1 LSITLGTC
9 GNNFNKAAK
18 IYIDWNGDGNFG
30 AADLVATT
38 GIINGTG
45 TYTTNITV
53 PVTVTPGDFSILRVV
68 LEETSDTSAIN
79 PCGSYAKGETED
91 YRVQFLQT
99 SSDAGITAITSPAA
113 TGSCAQ
119 ATQVSV
125 LIKNFGSQP
134 ISNIPVNV
142 TIAGNGQTLT
152 LNQNYTP
159 FLQPLEQEQ
168 FTLTGGF
175 TPVAGA
181 TYTITASTEL
191 ANDPISSNNQAS
203 ESVTITAPPTLSAL
217 AAYYC
222 VNTKNYQLSGTGDG
236 ELLWYQNSTDT
247 IPFAFG
253 TPATVTQAPVN
264 NTYYA
269 GLNDF
274 SGTVGPATKYVF
286 GGGGYNQFT
295 PYVNV
300 STRIP
305 IIIKSARLYIGNSGQ
320 ITFNVANANGE
331 IVSSTTINAVATR
344 STPGAGAQT
353 DDPTDQG
360 AVYPLNLLLPAA
372 GAYTINTVY
381 DSTATIY
388 RSNTGVTG
396 YPFRIG
402 DVFSIDG
409 NNATSSTDTAYYK
422 TFYYYLYDVQLQ
434 SAGCPSTAK
443 QAVTVSQPVISENG
457 TILNS
462 SYSAGNQWYLDGK
475 AIAGATGASYTP
487 IVSGNYT
494 VGVTLSTGCQL
505 LSANYVLVLTSTGG
519 NNSDIGLVVFP
530 VPASSQ
536 LNIIFAAPQNSS
548 LTLSLINATGT
559 NVYSAEQTVA
569 AGNVATSINVAS
581 LAPGSYVL
589 KLLLGQKVYYDKIV
603 VLR

>member
-1 LSITLGTC
+1 
-9 GNNFNKAAK
+9 
-18 IYIDWNGDGNFG
+18 
-30 AADLVATT
+30 
-38 GIINGTG
+38 
-45 TYTTNITV
+45 
-53 PVTVTPGDFSILRVV
+53 
-68 LEETSDTSAIN
+68 
-79 PCGSYAKGETED
+79 
-91 YRVQFLQT
+91 
-99 SSDAGITAITSPAA
+99 
-113 TGSCAQ
+113 
-119 ATQVSV
+119 
-125 LIKNFGSQP
+125 
-134 ISNIPVNV
+134 
-142 TIAGNGQTLT
+142 
-152 LNQNYTP
+152 
-159 FLQPLEQEQ
+159 
-168 FTLTGGF
+168 
-175 TPVAGA
+175 
-181 TYTITASTEL
+181 
-191 ANDPISSNNQAS
+191 
-203 ESVTITAPPTLSAL
+203 
-217 AAYYC
+217 
-222 VNTKNYQLSGTGDG
+222 
-236 ELLWYQNSTDT
+236 
-247 IPFAFG
+247 
-253 TPATVTQAPVN
+253 
-264 NTYYA
+264 
-269 GLNDF
+269 
-274 SGTVGPATKYVF
+274 
-286 GGGGYNQFT
+286 
-295 PYVNV
+295 
-300 STRIP
+300 
-305 IIIKSARLYIGNSGQ
+305 LYIGNSGQ